1 MQMKPSPFF
10 AATSRVFSACWLYSE
25 QKKSWYPA

>member
-1 MQMKPSPFF
+1 MQMKPSPFWV
-10 AATSRVFSACWLYSE
+10 AISSVFSARCESSE